1 MFLGYARVST
11 EDQNLDLQ
19 RDALKAAGCTT
30 IYEEKATG
38 KHLDGRHQLTEC
50 LRSLRAGDTLIVW
63 KLDRLGRS
71 ILDLIKIVT
80 ELQSC
85 NIQFR
90 SLTEQIDTSTPTGA
104 FTFHI
109 FSALAELERS
119 RIRERT
125 MAGLSAARARGR
137 KGGSKPKTSPQQDKQ
152 MLSLWETKK
161 HTAREI
167 ATQFNISI
175 PTFFRRIAAMNAP
188 VEDGA
193 RKRGPNA

>member
-1 MFLGYARVST
+1 MLFGYARVST

-30 IYEEKATG
+30 IYEEKVTG
-38 KHLDGRHQLTEC
+38 KKVDGRQQLAEC
-50 LRSLRAGDTLIVW
+50 LRSLRAEDTLIVW

-80 ELQSC
+80 DLQAR
-85 NIQFR
+85 NVQFR

-104 FTFHI
+104 FTFHL

-137 KGGSKPKTSPQQDKQ
+137 NGGSKPKTSPQQDKQ
-152 MLSLWETKK
+152 MLSLWESQK

-167 ATQFNISI
+167 AKQFSISV
-175 PTFFRRIAAMNAP
+175 PTFFRRIAALKQADAKTKPQN
-188 VEDGA
+188 
-193 RKRGPNA
+193 